1 MPGRDNITSG
11 SILSISIYVF
21 TVSDKL
27 GEILE
32 IISNLQLGLGS
43 VVRVKKLLDL
53 MPLVDEF

>member
-1 MPGRDNITSG
+1 M
-11 SILSISIYVF
+11 SISIYVF